1 MIPWI
6 MYIYILYII
15 FTHHVYLYFIHNL
28 FEEMFTRCK
37 FLILYCSQHCLLI
50 DKDQTVWTWQS
61 SLITEEEI
69 KTPRPQNNQ
78 VRDIQNWRR
87 PQRDLGSHSWPPL
100 RMKTEMFS
108 SFYSSLERKHLAFPE
123 QAFSNEL
130 WLSRMLFSTEI
141 CPLWLQLLW
150 EVVKKKISL
159 WWAHILHMYVHIY
172 LKPCGLWVHHLV
184 LLSLSDFRI
193 W

>member
-1 MIPWI
+1 M
-6 MYIYILYII
+6 
-15 FTHHVYLYFIHNL
+15 NL
-28 FEEMFTRCK
+28 A
-37 FLILYCSQHCLLI
+37 
-50 DKDQTVWTWQS
+50 
-61 SLITEEEI
+61 I
-69 KTPRPQNNQ
+69 KPH
-78 VRDIQNWRR
+78 NWRGNQDPKASEQPGER
-87 PQRDLGSHSWPPL
+87 YSELKKAPKWFGLTFMATSQNEDWDVLQ
-100 RMKTEMFS
+100 
-108 SFYSSLERKHLAFPE
+108 FYSSLERKHLASPG

-130 WLSRMLFSTEI
+130 WLLRMLFSTEI

-159 WWAHILHMYVHIY
+159 WWAHILHMYVHIF